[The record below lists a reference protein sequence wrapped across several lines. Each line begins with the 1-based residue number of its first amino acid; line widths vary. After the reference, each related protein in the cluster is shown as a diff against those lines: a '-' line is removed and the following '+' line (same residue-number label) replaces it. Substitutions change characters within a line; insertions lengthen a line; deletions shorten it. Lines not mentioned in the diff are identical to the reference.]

1 MSDAATN
8 MEKVQPR
15 KGGLPRDLIIQLGA
29 LLVVSGLLTY
39 AALSSDKQL
48 EKLMPESKIFAS
60 SYNLKPSGVS
70 GLFEL
75 CEKISERG
83 RKIVRWEKPY
93 RKLKGGS
100 ETTRFVDASRRK
112 ETLKEAHGTLLIV
125 RPDEAL
131 AEFEVT
137 EILDWVK
144 QGNSLIYLDDFRF
157 HFSRRLLDKIGLKVV
172 RLDKPLED
180 RLSDRLPVK
189 ALLAGSNAQ
198 TNNDNSD
205 DKIDAIAPL
214 YTHLSVLRLTA
225 GEALSGGQALVKV
238 DGHTLITQKTWGKGK
253 ILISSAPSMLSNK
266 LVGKTEAWGN
276 FQFFANWLATT
287 NGDII
292 FDEVSHG
299 FKNGSNVFIYFLR
312 GPAGYVTLQ
321 ILALLIIAILSAHQ
335 RFGRI
340 EKLKDARKIADSEY
354 ISGLANTYQRA
365 SARRAALE
373 IIHQNLHNRLAKL
386 LSVSPHEP
394 GERILEVL
402 RARNEKAW
410 SEDFRSLVI
419 KTMEDLE
426 HLLKANQDKNAA
438 PADNHKEVLPPISEE
453 TFKELAIACDKIC
466 KQLDSKLTTES
477 SPPASALSK
486 GN

>member
-100 ETTRFVDASRRK
+100 ETARFVDASRRK
-112 ETLKEAHGTLLIV
+112 ETLKEARGTLLIV

-225 GEALSGGQALVKV
+225 GEA
-238 DGHTLITQKTWGKGK
+238 
-253 ILISSAPSMLSNK
+253 
-266 LVGKTEAWGN
+266 
-276 FQFFANWLATT
+276 
-287 NGDII
+287 
-292 FDEVSHG
+292 
-299 FKNGSNVFIYFLR
+299 
-312 GPAGYVTLQ
+312 
-321 ILALLIIAILSAHQ
+321 
-335 RFGRI
+335 
-340 EKLKDARKIADSEY
+340 
-354 ISGLANTYQRA
+354 
-365 SARRAALE
+365 
-373 IIHQNLHNRLAKL
+373 
-386 LSVSPHEP
+386 
-394 GERILEVL
+394 
-402 RARNEKAW
+402 
-410 SEDFRSLVI
+410 
-419 KTMEDLE
+419 
-426 HLLKANQDKNAA
+426 
-438 PADNHKEVLPPISEE
+438 
-453 TFKELAIACDKIC
+453 
-466 KQLDSKLTTES
+466 
-477 SPPASALSK
+477 
-486 GN
+486 

>member
-1 MSDAATN
+1 MNASAAN
-8 MEKVQPR
+8 QEKPKPA
-15 KGGLPRDLIIQLGA
+15 KGGLPRDLLIQVGA

-48 EKLMPESKIFAS
+48 EKLMPETKLFAS
-60 SYNLKPSGVS
+60 SYNIKPSGVS
-70 GLFEL
+70 GLYEL

-83 RKIVRWEKPY
+83 RKIIRWEKPY

-100 ETTRFVDASRRK
+100 ETTRFTDSSRRK
-112 ETLKEAHGTLLIV
+112 ETVKEARGTLLIV

-131 AEFEVT
+131 AEFEVS

-180 RLSDRLPVK
+180 RISDRLPVK
-189 ALLAGSNAQ
+189 ALLTGNKNE
-198 TNNDNSD
+198 TNDLNGDE
-205 DKIDAIAPL
+205 KFEAIAPL

-238 DGHTLITQKTWGKGK
+238 DGHTLITQKSWGKGK
-253 ILISSAPSMLSNK
+253 ILVSSAPSMLSNK

-287 NGDII
+287 NGDIF

-299 FKNGSNVFIYFLR
+299 YKNGSNVFIYFLR
-312 GPAGYVTLQ
+312 GPAGFVTLQ
-321 ILALLIIAILSAHQ
+321 ILALLILAILGSHQ

-340 EKLKDARKIADSEY
+340 EKLRDARKIADSEY

-373 IIHQNLHNRLAKL
+373 IIHQNLHNRLSKL
-386 LSVSPHEP
+386 MAVSPHEP
-394 GERILEVL
+394 GERLLEVL
-402 RARNEKAW
+402 RERNGKAW
-410 SEDFRSLVI
+410 SEEFRSLVI
-419 KTMEDLE
+419 KTMADLDQ
-426 HLLKANQDKNAA
+426 LLGPSQTNAA
-438 PADNHKEVLPPISEE
+438 PEGKGKEVLPPISEE

-466 KQLDSKLTTES
+466 KQLDSKLTTEP